1 MAVDSDDGVASGDGP
16 EDLGKGAERYLRELV
31 EAR

>member
-1 MAVDSDDGVASGDGP
+1 MDQGRAVGARDGP
-16 EDLGKGAERYLRELV
+16 EDLGKDTERYLRELV